1 MHGVDKASQL
11 VDNSETLRTSLDEEI
26 EVTSPRGR
34 PSYLRS
40 LNHRRF
46 LQALRGN
53 GPMSRSDLARD
64 LGMSKVTVSSI
75 ANDLLERGVIC
86 EAGVSKQKIGRR
98 AALLD
103 LGPQLG
109 VVAAVDVDTQ
119 TISARLADLRGEPIK
134 DVRRDTPDDLGALV
148 AVIAS
153 FLVEAAGS
161 CGRRVQ
167 DIRHVKIAVP
177 ASVEPSGVV
186 SFAGMPKYIEGS
198 ALLTQLQT
206 KLPGIGVSLVNDMN
220 AASIGEGRCGA
231 ARRWSKFA
239 YLGVRRSGTGMGLV
253 LNGRLYQGARGRA
266 GEIGLLQLGHEPN
279 ALDSILSKHDARTLN
294 ELARVLAT
302 AFVLLDLEG
311 IVIYTQL
318 REGIDWFAQLEAH
331 LLGMVPYPVCLTES
345 ELGDR
350 APLVGAIVLALDQV
364 WKNPDFHMRRQESQ
378 PQSRLVMHARG

>member
-1 MHGVDKASQL
+1 M
-11 VDNSETLRTSLDEEI
+11 
-26 EVTSPRGR
+26 TSPRGR
-34 PSYLRS
+34 PSYLRN

-46 LQALRGN
+46 LHALRGN
-53 GPMSRSDLARD
+53 GPMSRSDLARH

-75 ANDLLERGVIC
+75 ANDLLKRGVVC
-86 EAGVSKQKIGRR
+86 EAGVSAHRVGRR

-109 VVAAVDVDTQ
+109 VVAAVDVDSQ

-134 DVRRDTPDDLGALV
+134 DVRRGTPDDLGSLVALV
-148 AVIAS
+148 ASI
-153 FLVEAAGS
+153 LIEAAGS
-161 CGRRVQ
+161 CGRNVQ
-167 DIRHVKIAVP
+167 DIWHVKIAVP
-177 ASVEPSGVV
+177 ASVEPTGVV
-186 SFAGMPKYIEGS
+186 SFAGVPKYIEGS
-198 ALLTQLQT
+198 LLLTQLQAM
-206 KLPGIGVSLVNDMN
+206 LPGVGISLVNDMN

-253 LNGRLYQGARGRA
+253 LNGRLYKGAYGRA

-279 ALDSILSKHDARTLN
+279 ALDAILSKRDARTLN

-318 REGIDWFAQLEAH
+318 REGFDWFAQLEAH

-345 ELGDR
+345 ELGDQ
-350 APLVGAIVLALDQV
+350 APLIGAIMLALDQI
-364 WKNPDFHMRRQESQ
+364 WKNPEVFMLRPESQ
-378 PQSRLVMHARG
+378 PPGRLVMHATG